1 MTLSMVT
8 LVLSLAAR
16 PAAAGKCRW
25 WLEPGVQR
33 ALALTS
39 SQVAAIEAEYSRTL
53 NHRRLLRQQLEVAHA
68 EFTRAL
74 EHDDGS
80 DAAMEAMVS
89 RVETL
94 RQRRNVARTPLLVAF
109 YFLLTP
115 EQRVAFPNLVRAD
128 LLTIPLRCCAV
139 EMGRRSRKAC
149 LICR

>member
-1 MTLSMVT
+1 MTKAIVTLSLVM

-33 ALALTS
+33 ALALRS
-39 SQVAAIEAEYSRTL
+39 SQVAAIETEYSRTL
-53 NHRRLLRQQLEVAHA
+53 NHRRLLRQELEAAHA

-80 DAAMEAMVS
+80 DAALEAMVS
-89 RVETL
+89 RVENL
-94 RQRRNVARTPLLVAF
+94 RQRRNVARTQLLVAF

-115 EQRVAFPNLVRAD
+115 EQRVAFPSVLRGD
-128 LLTIPLRCCAV
+128 LLKIPLRC
-139 EMGRRSRKAC
+139 
-149 LICR
+149 